1 MGQDKQCPLLIRTP
15 LTTTYEKLL
24 PIIQNLPGF
33 RWPRAIRSNPSERDR
48 NKKCAYHK
56 DHGHTTETCRSL
68 HYLVEDLLKAG
79 HLKQYIRT
87 TSKGEESS
95 HGHGPRAPS
104 ALVRAVIN
112 YMHGGSLDDEY
123 NSKRKRQRLLRAATV
138 HEHISSIQ
146 PGLVDGSVHPIDGA
160 IVFPTIDIARV
171 LQPHRDALI
180 LTLGVGDFDVKRILV
195 DLGNSANLLHVSVVK
210 QMGFIPF
217 GLENPERILSRFNG
231 SSITSLGD
239 VILSVQAGPV
249 ILNTLFSVVEDLFPF
264 NAILGHMWLHGIKVI
279 PSTYHQ
285 LHHPGWANRSSRKPT
300 HRPAMLS
307 NRSRSRTQRR
317 PRAQSQKK
325 QTLPI
330 NINYSTRRTRIPR

>member
-1 MGQDKQCPLLIRTP
+1 
-15 LTTTYEKLL
+15 
-24 PIIQNLPGF
+24 
-33 RWPRAIRSNPSERDR
+33 
-48 NKKCAYHK
+48 
-56 DHGHTTETCRSL
+56 
-68 HYLVEDLLKAG
+68 
-79 HLKQYIRT
+79 
-87 TSKGEESS
+87 
-95 HGHGPRAPS
+95 
-104 ALVRAVIN
+104 
-112 YMHGGSLDDEY
+112 MHGGSLDDEY

-146 PGLVDGSVHPIDGA
+146 PGLVDGSIHPIDGA
-160 IVFPTIDIARV
+160 IVFPAIDTARV

-195 DLGNSANLLHVSVVK
+195 DLGSSANLLQVSVVK

-217 GLENPERILSRFNG
+217 GLENPGRILSRFNG

-239 VILSVQAGPV
+239 VILLVQAGPV
-249 ILNTLFSVVEDLFPF
+249 ILNTLFSVVEELFPF

-307 NRSRSRTQRR
+307 NRSRSRTQRH

-330 NINYSTRRTRIPR
+330 NINYSTRRTRIPRQQTHWKPF